1 MPKKEFVHPFDL
13 IELKFLSQELLH
25 ADLSTSNHSVSPKN
39 KGKSLM
45 IDAEI
50 AASSNKTFEEYACI
64 TNVRNVEA
72 EALIRV
78 IDPARRR
85 RRG

>member
-1 MPKKEFVHPFDL
+1 MENQIKDFEADWIDIKPKNYFK
-13 IELKFLSQELLH
+13 
-25 ADLSTSNHSVSPKN
+25 SPKN

>member
-1 MPKKEFVHPFDL
+1 
-13 IELKFLSQELLH
+13 
-25 ADLSTSNHSVSPKN
+25 
-39 KGKSLM
+39 M

-50 AASSNKTFEEYACI
+50 AASSNKTFEEYTCI